1 MNIHFS
7 APSKT
12 FLTGEYAVLCG
23 GPALV
28 LNTSPRF
35 ELKAVR
41 GESGVAG
48 IPDGSPASQWIK
60 QRAPLLADWK
70 IEFSDPHQGQGGFGA
85 SSAQFLFVHALTTL
99 LQISVS
105 RAVEGLDLPAL
116 LADFKVLSGG
126 QASGADL
133 LAQATGQVAIVKG
146 SAAHG
151 EAWPFPDLD
160 FAVIRTG
167 NKVQTHLH
175 LAELDR
181 RPLEALIAPAHVT
194 ADCFAAGSVEKF
206 LHSVKAY
213 GTALRELHLQ
223 APSTLSLLKRI
234 EDQPWCKATKGCG
247 ALGADTILVFFNY
260 EDREAATRYLAEAKL
275 MTMASSAD
283 LCEGLQMKW
292 NWS

>member
-41 GESGVAG
+41 GEFGVAG

-126 QASGADL
+126 Q
-133 LAQATGQVAIVKG
+133 
-146 SAAHG
+146 
-151 EAWPFPDLD
+151 E
-160 FAVIRTG
+160 
-167 NKVQTHLH
+167 
-175 LAELDR
+175 
-181 RPLEALIAPAHVT
+181 
-194 ADCFAAGSVEKF
+194 
-206 LHSVKAY
+206 
-213 GTALRELHLQ
+213 
-223 APSTLSLLKRI
+223 
-234 EDQPWCKATKGCG
+234 
-247 ALGADTILVFFNY
+247 
-260 EDREAATRYLAEAKL
+260 
-275 MTMASSAD
+275 
-283 LCEGLQMKW
+283 
-292 NWS
+292 